1 MFGFPRALDPH
12 TPSAAICRVIERDGL
27 PAGVSK
33 ASMLRMVESDGRYSG
48 RKVTFVRVF
57 DPMRA
62 AAGAVTVERFDDL
75 DAHQSLVLWSGHVE
89 RDGSLAISHRTS
101 GMDRPTPA
109 RILADRAAH
118 ADDERFVFNGRDA
131 ATSGVTS

>member
-1 MFGFPRALDPH
+1 MFGVPRALDPH
-12 TPSAAICRVIERDGL
+12 TPSSAICRVIELNGL
-27 PAGVSK
+27 PPGVSK
-33 ASMLRMVESDGRYSG
+33 ASMLRVVESDGRYSG
-48 RKVTFVRVF
+48 RKVTFVRIF

-89 RDGSLAISHRTS
+89 RDGSLAISHRAL
-101 GMDRPTPA
+101 GVDRPTPG

-118 ADDERFVFNGRDA
+118 ADDERFVFHGRDA
-131 ATSGVTS
+131 ARSGQPQ